1 MTGALVNPCLTVRI
15 RQAVARL
22 PMPGTFARSALVY
35 RRHGYAPVP
44 VRPGSKAPHITD
56 WSRWC
61 HELPPEELLGDWA
74 QRYPA
79 AGLAIALGPASGVLA
94 LDLDHDIDGLHAR
107 IHEAAGPSPVAKLG
121 QKGATLFYRYAGERS
136 RSFRRNGQTV
146 AEILAGG
153 RLVILP
159 PTLHPATGQ
168 PYIWLTPATLL
179 DIAPAA
185 LPPLNAAAIAAL
197 FDPPPKHPRRR
208 KYFRTPREA
217 SRLETLTAA
226 LSHIPA
232 GCDYHSW
239 VQIGMAL
246 KAALGD
252 AGFEL
257 WDHWSAGSPKY
268 AGAQVLASKWRSFS
282 GQGITAGTLFHL
294 ARQHGWKR
302 SRR

>member
-1 MTGALVNPCLTVRI
+1 MTGALVNPSIAARLR
-15 RQAVARL
+15 RAVARL
-22 PMPGTFARSALVY
+22 PTPGPFARSALLY

-44 VRPGSKAPHITD
+44 VRPGSKAPHISD

-61 HELPPEELLGDWA
+61 HELPPEELLGEWA
-74 QRYPA
+74 RRYPT

-107 IHEAAGPSPVAKLG
+107 IQEAAGPSPIAKRG
-121 QKGATLFYRYAGERS
+121 QKGGTLFYRYAGERS
-136 RSFRRNGQTV
+136 RSFRRDNQTV
-146 AEILAGG
+146 AEILARG

-159 PTLHPATGQ
+159 PTLHPATSQ
-168 PYIWLTPATLL
+168 PYVWLTPMTLL
-179 DIAPAA
+179 DIAPAE
-185 LPPLNAAAIAAL
+185 LPSFNASAIAAL
-197 FDPPPKHPRRR
+197 FEPPPQPPHRR
-208 KYFRTPREA
+208 KYVRTPREA
-217 SRLETLTAA
+217 SRQETLTAA
-226 LSHIPA
+226 LAHIPA

-246 KAALGD
+246 KAALGN

-257 WDHWSAGSPKY
+257 WDRWSAGSPKY
-268 AGAQVLASKWRSFS
+268 AGAPVLASKWRSFS

-294 ARQHGWKR
+294 ARQHGWRR